1 MSSLEFKGLDELI
14 KELDSIEKK
23 VKNKIAKVAVD
34 EASEVMLK
42 SLKEE
47 APKAKENSKNSYSY
61 LEKDIKQSSDKI
73 HSQMG
78 INKNNWE
85 YTKGLWYQYWGFGT
99 HKSGKKGRKVNR
111 VNCGKKSSKSKTK
124 GPAFHPPDYWLDR
137 AFDKSLSKCESI
149 MEQKIREG
157 LGK

>member
-85 YTKGLWYQYWGFGT
+85 YTKGLWYQYWALEHT
-99 HKSGKKGRKVNR
+99 NLVKKVEK
-111 VNCGKKSSKSKTK
+111 
-124 GPAFHPPDYWLDR
+124 
-137 AFDKSLSKCESI
+137 
-149 MEQKIREG
+149 
-157 LGK
+157 